1 MQSLNDLH
9 VITVVSGKKIKMSK
23 PYAKHKIVAEM
34 IETIRKEVHYFSLIS
49 WVNSN
54 TTHMYIEYYLY
65 V

>member
-1 MQSLNDLH
+1 M
-9 VITVVSGKKIKMSK
+9 TVVSGKKIKMSK

-34 IETIRKEVHYFSLIS
+34 IETIGKEVHYFSLIS

-54 TTHMYIEYYLY
+54 TTLMYKILLICIEYYSN

>member
-1 MQSLNDLH
+1 
-9 VITVVSGKKIKMSK
+9 MSK

>member
-23 PYAKHKIVAEM
+23 PYAKHEIVAEM
-34 IETIRKEVHYFSLIS
+34 IETIGKEVHYFSLIS

-54 TTHMYIEYYLY
+54 TTHM
-65 V
+65 

>member
-1 MQSLNDLH
+1 
-9 VITVVSGKKIKMSK
+9 MSK

-54 TTHMYIEYYLY
+54 TTYMYRILLMCIEYYSY